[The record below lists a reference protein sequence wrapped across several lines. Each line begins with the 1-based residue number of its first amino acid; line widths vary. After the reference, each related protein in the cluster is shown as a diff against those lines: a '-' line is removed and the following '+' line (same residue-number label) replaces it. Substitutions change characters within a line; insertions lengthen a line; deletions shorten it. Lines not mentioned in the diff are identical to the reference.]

1 MARMRLNC
9 KAWYLIFR
17 TASFL
22 AAALPPAIR
31 AMQLFTVWREE
42 TVIKVQAGLGT
53 GAVMALVLVL
63 WVFRD
68 TVIGTMKKHM
78 GLVRVLAV
86 ALVYL
91 ILVGLRKAAPYI
103 PKLEEVAFYA
113 LLGGLASWGLS
124 AVAWI
129 FKVRGGSEDGNAG
142 Q

>member
-42 TVIKVQAGLGT
+42 TVIKVQAGLGA
-53 GAVMALVLVL
+53 GAVMALVLIL
-63 WVFRD
+63 WAFRD

-78 GLVRVLAV
+78 GLVVILEMSLRCLGVLSPLQMV
-86 ALVYL
+86 
-91 ILVGLRKAAPYI
+91 IHPTMDR
-103 PKLEEVAFYA
+103 PKLR
-113 LLGGLASWGLS
+113 S
-124 AVAWI
+124 I
-129 FKVRGGSEDGNAG
+129 
-142 Q
+142 